1 MPNAC
6 HVCTNLM
13 LFSLTVTEGKP
24 DFVNEP
30 QALLMPYFKPM
41 TVIALAVSGALLGA
55 VAGAEYGVSGACAGL
70 PLGSILAVLLV
81 FLVFKVAENR
91 TN

>member
-6 HVCTNLM
+6 HLCTNLM

-41 TVIALAVSGALLGA
+41 TVIALTVSGALLGT
-55 VAGAEYGVSGACAGL
+55 VAGAEYGVSGAL
-70 PLGSILAVLLV
+70 TLGSILAVLLV

>member
-1 MPNAC
+1 M
-6 HVCTNLM
+6 
-13 LFSLTVTEGKP
+13 TEVKP

-41 TVIALAVSGALLGA
+41 TVIALAVSEALLGT
-55 VAGAEYGVSGACAGL
+55 VSGAEYGVSGAL
-70 PLGSILAVLLV
+70 TLGSILAVLLV

>member
-6 HVCTNLM
+6 HLRTNLM
-13 LFSLTVTEGKP
+13 LFSLTVPKVKL

-30 QALLMPYFKPM
+30 QALLMHHFKPIS
-41 TVIALAVSGALLGA
+41 VIVLAVFGALLGA
-55 VAGAEYGVSGACAGL
+55 VAGACAGL
-70 PLGSILAVLLV
+70 PLRSILAVLLV

>member
-1 MPNAC
+1 
-6 HVCTNLM
+6 M
-13 LFSLTVTEGKP
+13 LFSLTVTEVKP

-41 TVIALAVSGALLGA
+41 TVIALTVSEALLGA
-55 VAGAEYGVSGACAGL
+55 VAGACAGL

>member
-6 HVCTNLM
+6 HLCTNLM

-41 TVIALAVSGALLGA
+41 TVIALAVSEALLGA
-55 VAGAEYGVSGACAGL
+55 VAGAEYGVSGAL
-70 PLGSILAVLLV
+70 TLGSILAVLLV